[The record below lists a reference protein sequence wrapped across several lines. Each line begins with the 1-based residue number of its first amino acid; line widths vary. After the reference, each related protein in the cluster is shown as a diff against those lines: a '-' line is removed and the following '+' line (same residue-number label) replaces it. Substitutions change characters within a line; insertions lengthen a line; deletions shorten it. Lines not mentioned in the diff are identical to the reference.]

1 MELFKYIVRFF
12 YRIRWYMVL
21 LPIIVGIITYILTS
35 NMDKS
40 FDVKTTIYTGI
51 ITGYN
56 VDATDTRNAN
66 VHLSNLINIITTERT
81 LKVVSLRLLTRCLIY
96 GDAEK
101 NTSYITAEHYQEL
114 EAIIPREVKALI
126 DRQDEERTLNNLIAY
141 ERPNANNFVYG
152 LLNYTHPYFSIP
164 VLSQKI
170 KVVQLD
176 NSDLIEIGYSANDP
190 GIAYNTLEILNE
202 EFVKQYRELR
212 YGETNN
218 VIDFF
223 RQELA
228 RLHEQL
234 TAAEDSLIQYNI
246 EHRIINYA
254 EQTEQLTVMDAQY
267 QMMDNDLLVNSSTSR
282 ALIDFY
288 EYKLGDLAKAIRT
301 NNEFMDNLN
310 AISKLNT
317 QISTLEITP
326 EESNNTNLSQK
337 KEQLEQAEKNISDLA
352 MKLSQE
358 TASTN
363 NVSYE
368 TLVTQWLEQ
377 VVIREKTLAQIQA
390 RDIMREKLDRDF
402 LYFSPIGA
410 VINRKERNIGFVEGN
425 YMSTLNALN
434 QAILRQK
441 NLEMTSA
448 SLKVMNPPLFP
459 LTSSPTARRMIILAA
474 MLGILIAVIGY
485 FLIVELLDRT
495 LRDKMRAE
503 RITGGKVLGVFPRAN
518 KVRYRRY
525 NKAIDEMAL
534 KQLSTNLLPYFDG
547 KQQRIVNLLSMEDKD
562 GKTHVAK
569 ALEEYWK
576 SMGLSVRRIT
586 HDEDF
591 LSEDRQYVQAKSL
604 SELCPDWETDE
615 IAIVEYPVLKNNPI
629 TPSLLNEASIN
640 LMLVRANRTWKDTD
654 QLMYNRLMDKK
665 EDEVPMM
672 LVLTQAERDAVQ
684 DFTGQLPPYTRFKN
698 LEYKLFQLG
707 LTAVEYPQNEK

>member
-12 YRIRWYMVL
+12 YRIRWYMLL
-21 LPIIVGIITYILTS
+21 LPLIVGILAYILTS
-35 NMDKS
+35 DMDKS

-56 VDATDTRNAN
+56 VDASDTRNAD

-190 GIAYNTLEILNE
+190 GISYNTLEILNE

-218 VIDFF
+218 VIEFF
-223 RQELA
+223 RLELA

-246 EHRIINYA
+246 EHRIINYG
-254 EQTEQLTVMDAQY
+254 EQTEQLTIMDANY
-267 QMMDNDLLVNSSTSR
+267 QMMDNDLLVSSSTSR

-326 EESNNTNLSQK
+326 EESNNNDLSQK

-352 MKLSQE
+352 MQLSQE

-368 TLVTQWLEQ
+368 TLVNQWLEQ

-459 LTSSPTARRMIILAA
+459 LTSSPTARRMIVLAA

-503 RITGGKVLGVFPRAN
+503 RITGGKVLGAFPRTS

-525 NKAIDEMAL
+525 NKAVEEMAL

-547 KQQRIVNLLSMEDKD
+547 KQERIVNLLSMEDKD

-604 SELCPDWETDE
+604 SELCPDWKTDE

-629 TPSLLNEASIN
+629 APSLLNEASIN

-654 QLMYNRLMDKK
+654 QLMYKRLLDKK

-672 LVLTQAERDAVQ
+672 LVLTQTERDAVQ

-707 LTAVEYPQNEK
+707 LTAVEYPQK

>member
-56 VDATDTRNAN
+56 VDATDTRNSN

-654 QLMYNRLMDKK
+654 QLMYKRLMDKK

>member
-1 MELFKYIVRFF
+1 MELFRYIVRFF
-12 YRIRWYMVL
+12 YRIRWWMLL
-21 LPIIVGIITYILTS
+21 LPLAVGLLVYIFTG

-40 FDVKTTIYTGI
+40 YDVKTTIYTGI

-56 VDATDTRNAN
+56 VDASDVRNAD

-81 LKVVSLRLLTRCLIY
+81 LKIVSLRLLTRCLIY
-96 GDAEK
+96 GDEEK
-101 NTSYITAEHYQEL
+101 NTSFITAEHYKEL
-114 EAIIPREVKALI
+114 LEIVPREVRALI
-126 DRQDEERTLNNLIAY
+126 DRQDEERTLNNLRAY
-141 ERPNANNFVYG
+141 ERPNANNFIYG

-164 VLSQKI
+164 VLSQNI

-218 VIDFF
+218 VIEFF
-223 RQELA
+223 RLELA

-234 TAAEDSLIQYNI
+234 TEAEDSLIQYNI
-246 EHRIINYA
+246 DHRIINYG

-288 EYKLGDLAKAIRT
+288 EYKLGDMAKAIRT
-301 NNEFMDNLN
+301 NNDFMDNLN

-317 QISTLEITP
+317 QISTMEITP
-326 EESNNTNLSQK
+326 EEVNNENLSQK
-337 KEQLEQAEKNISDLA
+337 KEQLEQVEKNITDLA
-352 MKLSQE
+352 MQLSQE

-368 TLVTQWLEQ
+368 TLVNQWLEQ

-402 LYFSPIGA
+402 LYYAPIGA
-410 VINRKERNIGFVEGN
+410 IINRKERNIGFVEGN
-425 YMSTLNALN
+425 YMSTLSALN

-448 SLKVMNPPLFP
+448 TLKVMNPPLFP

-474 MLGILIAVIGY
+474 MLGIFIAVVGY

-503 RITGGKVLGVFPRAN
+503 RITGNKVLGAFPKLN

-525 NKAIDEMAL
+525 NKAVDEMAL
-534 KQLSTNLLPYFDG
+534 RQLSTSLLPYLDG
-547 KQQRIVNLLSMEDKD
+547 KNKRIINLLSTEEKD
-562 GKTHVAK
+562 GKTHISK
-569 ALEEYWK
+569 ALEEYWI
-576 SMGLSVRRIT
+576 SMGLKVRRIT

-591 LSEDRQYVQAKSL
+591 VSEDYKFIQANNL
-604 SELCPDWETDE
+604 HELCSDWSEDE
-615 IAIVEYPVLKNNPI
+615 IAIVEYPILKNNPI
-629 TPSLLNEASIN
+629 SPSLLNEAAIN

-654 QLMYNRLMDKK
+654 QLMYKRLLDIK
-665 EDEVPMM
+665 EEQVP
-672 LVLTQAERDAVQ
+672 LVFYLTQAERDAVQ
-684 DFTGQLPPYTRFKN
+684 DFTGQLPPYTKFKN
-698 LEYKLFQLG
+698 MEYKLFQLG
-707 LTAVEYPQNEK
+707 LTATEYTQNER

>member
-21 LPIIVGIITYILTS
+21 LPLIVGILAYILTS

-56 VDATDTRNAN
+56 VDASDTRNAD

-164 VLSQKI
+164 ILSQKI

-218 VIDFF
+218 VIEFF
-223 RQELA
+223 RLELA

-246 EHRIINYA
+246 EHRIINYG

-267 QMMDNDLLVNSSTSR
+267 QMMDNDLLVSSSTSR

-326 EESNNTNLSQK
+326 EESDNSNLTQK
-337 KEQLEQAEKNISDLA
+337 KEQLQQAEKNISDLA
-352 MKLSQE
+352 MQLSQE

-410 VINRKERNIGFVEGN
+410 IINRKERNIGFVEGN

-459 LTSSPTARRMIILAA
+459 LTSSPTARRMIVLAA

-485 FLIVELLDRT
+485 SLIVELLDRT

-525 NKAIDEMAL
+525 NKAVDEMAL

-604 SELCPDWETDE
+604 SELCPDWKTDE

-654 QLMYNRLMDKK
+654 QLMYKRLLDKK
-665 EDEVPMM
+665 EEEVPMM
-672 LVLTQAERDAVQ
+672 LVLTQTERDAVQ

-707 LTAVEYPQNEK
+707 LTAVEYPQK

>member
-21 LPIIVGIITYILTS
+21 LPLIVGILAYILTS

-56 VDATDTRNAN
+56 VDASDTRNAD

-114 EAIIPREVKALI
+114 EAMIPREVKALI

-164 VLSQKI
+164 ILSQKI

-202 EFVKQYRELR
+202 EFVKQYKELR

-218 VIDFF
+218 VIEFF
-223 RQELA
+223 RLELA
-228 RLHEQL
+228 RLHDQL

-246 EHRIINYA
+246 EHRIINYG
-254 EQTEQLTVMDAQY
+254 EQTKQLTVMDADY
-267 QMMDNDLLVNSSTSR
+267 QVMDNELLVNTSTSR

-288 EYKLGDLAKAIRT
+288 EYKLGDMAKAIRT

-326 EESNNTNLSQK
+326 EETNNADLSQK

-352 MKLSQE
+352 MQLSQE

-368 TLVTQWLEQ
+368 TLVNQWLEQ

-410 VINRKERNIGFVEGN
+410 IINRKERNIGFVEGN

-459 LTSSPTARRMIILAA
+459 LTSSPTARRMIVLAA

-503 RITGGKVLGVFPRAN
+503 RITGGKVLGVFPRTS

-525 NKAIDEMAL
+525 NKAVDEMAL

-547 KQQRIVNLLSMEDKD
+547 KQERIVNLLSMEDKD
-562 GKTHVAK
+562 GKTHVSK

-604 SELCPDWETDE
+604 SELCPDWKTDE

-629 TPSLLNEASIN
+629 APSLLNAASIN

-654 QLMYNRLMDKK
+654 QLMYKRLLDKK
-665 EDEVPMM
+665 EEEVPMM
-672 LVLTQAERDAVQ
+672 LVLTQTERDAVQ

-707 LTAVEYPQNEK
+707 LTAVEYPQK

>member
-12 YRIRWYMVL
+12 YRIRWYMLL
-21 LPIIVGIITYILTS
+21 LPLAVGLIAYILTS

-56 VDATDTRNAN
+56 VDVSDTRNAD

-96 GDAEK
+96 GDPEK

-114 EAIIPREVKALI
+114 EAMIPREVKALI

-176 NSDLIEIGYSANDP
+176 NSDLIEIGYSSNDP

-202 EFVKQYRELR
+202 EFVKQYKELR

-218 VIDFF
+218 VIEFF
-223 RQELA
+223 RLELA

-246 EHRIINYA
+246 DHRIINYG

-288 EYKLGDLAKAIRT
+288 EYKLGDMAKAIRT

-326 EESNNTNLSQK
+326 EESDNNDLNQK
-337 KEQLEQAEKNISDLA
+337 KEQLAQVEKNITDLA
-352 MKLSQE
+352 MQLSQE

-368 TLVTQWLEQ
+368 TLVNQWLEQ

-410 VINRKERNIGFVEGN
+410 IINRKERNIGFVEGN

-503 RITGGKVLGVFPRAN
+503 RITGNKVLGVFPKEN

-525 NKAIDEMAL
+525 NKAVDEMAL

-547 KQQRIVNLLSMEDKD
+547 KQKRIVNLLSMEDKD
-562 GKTHVAK
+562 GKTHIAK
-569 ALEEYWK
+569 VLEDYWK
-576 SMGLSVRRIT
+576 SLGLKVRRIT

-591 LSEDRQYVQAKSL
+591 LSEDRQYVQAQSL
-604 SELCPDWETDE
+604 SELCPDWNSDE
-615 IAIVEYPVLKNNPI
+615 IAIVEYPILKNNPMN
-629 TPSLLNEASIN
+629 PSLLNEAAIN
-640 LMLVRANRTWKDTD
+640 LMLVRANRTWKDID
-654 QLMYNRLMDKK
+654 QLMFKRLLDNK
-665 EDEVPMM
+665 EEEVPMM

-707 LTAVEYPQNEK
+707 LTATEYTQK

>member
-459 LTSSPTARRMIILAA
+459 LTSSPTARRMIVLAA

-604 SELCPDWETDE
+604 IELCPDWKTDE

-629 TPSLLNEASIN
+629 APSLLNAASIN

-654 QLMYNRLMDKK
+654 QLMYKRLMDKK